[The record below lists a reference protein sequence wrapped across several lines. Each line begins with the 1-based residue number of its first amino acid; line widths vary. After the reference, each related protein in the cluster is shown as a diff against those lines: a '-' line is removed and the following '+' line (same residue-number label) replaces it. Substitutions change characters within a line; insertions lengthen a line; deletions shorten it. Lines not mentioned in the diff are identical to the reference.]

1 MAVWKMTD
9 KRRRLPWR
17 AKVRGTVKDF
27 LTKKDAELWER
38 EQHRSYTLTGLPL
51 TIEALQKVTVGEI
64 VARYLKDKTPLKGS
78 AVSETTV
85 LERLLGFKK
94 GVRDPK
100 RKQHPMC
107 ALSLAAINETDACA
121 YRDERL
127 KDTWRNKPISP
138 TTVRR
143 EINTLHRIFA
153 IGRKEWGYKNLPN
166 PFDKLEIKNDE
177 HGRERRLEKG
187 EYERLID
194 ACEQCRG
201 LNCLY
206 IPLAIRLAVETG
218 MRLQE
223 IFYLTWADVDIEG
236 RRIVIRKSKT
246 DHVSKYKGRTIVM
259 SINARTVLAWLSLKL
274 RWNAKQPKLNRE
286 SLIFPMTKDAFKQ
299 SWSDVVDRAKIVD
312 LHFHDLRHEAGSRFA
327 EAGLIN
333 PEHMLMMGHR
343 KRTMTE
349 RYSHVKEL
357 QSIQDKLDR
366 HQFNGETWAEVEEN
380 IKTTEQAALFK
391 TATEDMIATWV
402 KALEAGEQITLKEAG
417 QRTGRYYQQQA
428 KLELE
433 RREAIDDSENVLAFA
448 RAEKQLAIAGK
459 KKGA

>member
-17 AKVRGTVKDF
+17 AKVKGTVKDF

-85 LERLLGFKK
+85 LERLLGFKN
-94 GVRDPK
+94 GVRDPE

-107 ALSLAAINETDACA
+107 GLSLAAINETDAYG
-121 YRDERL
+121 YRDQRL
-127 KDTWRNKPISP
+127 KDTWRGKVISP

-143 EINTLHRIFA
+143 EINTLHRIFEIA
-153 IGRKEWGYKNLPN
+153 KKEWGYKNLPN
-166 PFDKLEIKNDE
+166 PFDRLEIQNDE
-177 HGRERRLEKG
+177 YGRERRLDPG

-194 ACEQCRG
+194 ACDECRG
-201 LNCLY
+201 TNQLY

-223 IFYLTWADVDIEG
+223 IFNLTWADIDVEG

-246 DHVSKYKGRTIVM
+246 DHKSKYKGRTIVM
-259 SINARTVLAWLSLKL
+259 TVNARSVLAWLSIKL
-274 RWNAKQPKLNRE
+274 RWNTHAKLYRE

-299 SWSDVVDRAKIVD
+299 SWSDVVERAGIRD
-312 LHFHDLRHEAGSRFA
+312 LHFHDLRHEAGSRFD
-327 EAGLIN
+327 EAGLTHA
-333 PEHMLMMGHR
+333 EHGLMMGHG
-343 KRTMTE
+343 KRTMRD
-349 RYSHVKEL
+349 RYSHGTL

-366 HQFNGETWAEVEEN
+366 HQFEGETWAEVAAKIE
-380 IKTTEQAALFK
+380 TTQHAADFEK
-391 TATEDMIATWV
+391 ASEDIVATWV
-402 KALEAGEQITLKEAG
+402 KALEAGEKITVKQAV
-417 QRTGRYYQQQA
+417 QRQQRYYQERA
-428 KLELE
+428 ELE
-433 RREAIDDSENVLAFA
+433 QQREEAIADSDNVVELAKA
-448 RAEKQLAIAGK
+448 GKQPAIAGK